1 MVEVARRGRADS
13 VMHPLGLN
21 FVSQSSCQR
30 DSLCYERI
38 LGEFEDLGRRD
49 DVWGNIC
56 PKLI

>member
-1 MVEVARRGRADS
+1 MGLNR
-13 VMHPLGLN
+13 LN

-49 DVWGNIC
+49 DVC